1 MPYQANKP
9 LANDQLSQSQQDI
22 QGNFL
27 VLGSIGGNGNANS
40 AGINTA
46 PGAGFNYLFLPANA
60 NNPPLGT
67 VFGANIGVYG
77 FVNPSSTRSTLYISQ
92 TTQAG
97 VKLIPSTAS
106 ILGTATPG
114 TNSDGWT
121 FLPSGILVKWGF
133 QSGAAWGI
141 GNNPVNFPAG
151 GIPAFTAAPFGLQ
164 VTIAKATTSV
174 VDVNARIAANTV
186 SNLAFNVDVRQA
198 NGPNPI
204 QFPTLRIFWIAY
216 GLGV

>member
-22 QGNFL
+22 NGNFI
-27 VLGSIGGNGNANS
+27 VLGSIGGNANPNS
-40 AGINTA
+40 AGINTV
-46 PGAGFNYLFLPANA
+46 PGAGFNYLYLPANGA
-60 NNPPLGT
+60 TPPVGT
-67 VFGANIGVYG
+67 AFGANIGIYA
-77 FVNPSSTRSTLYISQ
+77 FPNPSSTRSTVYISQ
-92 TTQAG
+92 STQAG
-97 VKLIPSTAS
+97 IKQVPSTAS

-141 GNNPVNFPAG
+141 GNNAVVFPAG

-164 VTIAKATTSV
+164 VTIAKAATTV

-204 QFPTLRIFWIAY
+204 QFPTLRIFWMAY